1 MGPIVRERERAALRG
16 ALFAFADLAWPLRCA
31 GCDLPGVALCE
42 RCRAALR
49 LIEREAACPRCGAPD
64 GAAGC
69 AECDG
74 GERSYVA
81 ARCAGV
87 LEWPLAR
94 LVTLH
99 KDAGEMRFTPVLA
112 RLAADAAGEWTTWAD
127 AIVPV
132 PGSPGALARRGF
144 DHCAMLAAVLGVM
157 TDLPALETLSG
168 LPRRDQRH
176 LSRDER
182 ARNAGSSIRA
192 IPGASVPSHVLL
204 LDDVMTTGATL
215 DAAARAL
222 REAGAVEVRAVTA
235 ARACGG
241 RL

>member
-1 MGPIVRERERAALRG
+1 MSRIAGDEERVALRD

-42 RCRAALR
+42 RCRGVLR
-49 LIEREAACPRCGAPD
+49 LIERETACPRCGAPD

-74 GERSYVA
+74 AERAYSA

-87 LEWPLAR
+87 LEWPLSR
-94 LVTLH
+94 LITLH

-112 RLAADAAGEWTTWAD
+112 RLAGDAAGEWVEWAQ
-127 AIVPV
+127 ALVPV

-144 DHCAMLAAVLGVM
+144 DHCGMLTAVMGDLMG
-157 TDLPALETLSG
+157 LPAVEALRG

-176 LSRDER
+176 LSRDDR
-182 ARNAGSSIRA
+182 ARNAGASIAR
-192 IPGASVPSHVLL
+192 IPEAFIPPRILL
-204 LDDVMTTGATL
+204 IDDVMTTGATL
-215 DAAARAL
+215 DAAARELLA
-222 REAGAVEVRAVTA
+222 AGATEVRAVTV